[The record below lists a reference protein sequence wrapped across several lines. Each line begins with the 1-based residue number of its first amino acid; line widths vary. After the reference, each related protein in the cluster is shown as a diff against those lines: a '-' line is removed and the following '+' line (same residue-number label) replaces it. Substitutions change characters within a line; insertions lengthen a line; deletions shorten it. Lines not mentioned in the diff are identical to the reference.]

1 MTYVVADGGGR
12 ARLVTADFYN
22 YWTDAPYATFWQ
34 NVRGKDVPVETI
46 RLGPTTSIRPR

>member
-1 MTYVVADGGGR
+1 MTYVVTDGGR

-22 YWTDAPYATFWQ
+22 YWPAEPFATFWQ
-34 NVRGKDVPVETI
+34 NVRGKDVPVATI